1 MLAQTFGGW
10 KCIVVDDGS
19 VQNLDWVDSVDPR
32 VHRIRQSNAGLSA
45 ARNRG
50 IAESESEFVAFLD
63 ADDVWLPE
71 KLSSQLDALKSNP
84 KAVLCHTRMRL
95 IDGDGLVTGA
105 GWVRPIRSYEDLIGD
120 SRMCVSSVI
129 ARRRAVKVAGGFDTR
144 LQSTQDLAMWLAL
157 AKTGEFAFIDEDLVH
172 YRVHEGNMSGNAWVM
187 GREVR
192 HILRGEAKHLR
203 RSGRLKLADLADRS
217 RRAAQN
223 GWGAAA
229 FDQAR
234 QQWSQEEYWKAL
246 SEIYVSSRL
255 APRFTT
261 RQLIRAVTSK
271 LYTAERN
278 VKTP

>member
-1 MLAQTFGGW
+1 
-10 KCIVVDDGS
+10 
-19 VQNLDWVDSVDPR
+19 
-32 VHRIRQSNAGLSA
+32 
-45 ARNRG
+45 
-50 IAESESEFVAFLD
+50 
-63 ADDVWLPE
+63 
-71 KLSSQLDALKSNP
+71 
-84 KAVLCHTRMRL
+84 
-95 IDGDGLVTGA
+95 
-105 GWVRPIRSYEDLIGD
+105 
-120 SRMCVSSVI
+120 
-129 ARRRAVKVAGGFDTR
+129 
-144 LQSTQDLAMWLAL
+144 MWLAL